1 MTKPVIVACIQTPMF
16 EVRALSKS
24 SRKDRI
30 ERGAA
35 QEGPGCR
42 GRSLPG
48 ANVWVVSRPG
58 PLRTDARK
66 FEYLSGPAP
75 VRPREAGSGAARAS
89 GSPGVSFSAWL
100 AAGGSRPGPGPWAR
114 ACDGRL

>member
-1 MTKPVIVACIQTPMF
+1 MF
-16 EVRALSKS
+16 EVRALPKS

-48 ANVWVVSRPG
+48 SKARVALRPG
-58 PLRTDARK
+58 PFRTDARK
-66 FEYLSGPAP
+66 LEYLSGLRPYGLEKLALVRRELAAAP
-75 VRPREAGSGAARAS
+75 VSPSPAGWRAEAVPRA
-89 GSPGVSFSAWL
+89 
-100 AAGGSRPGPGPWAR
+100 
-114 ACDGRL
+114 

>member
-1 MTKPVIVACIQTPMF
+1 MF
-16 EVRALSKS
+16 EVRALPKS

-66 FEYLSGPAP
+66 FEYLSGPRLYGLEKLAL
-75 VRPREAGSGAARAS
+75 VRRA
-89 GSPGVSFSAWL
+89 L
-100 AAGGSRPGPGPWAR
+100 AAVRVFPSPPGWRPEAVARDRALGAR